1 MADSPKKKA
10 PEQTFE
16 EPLYLRRLIDS
27 HSPIC
32 VKLASGQEY
41 RGVVEYYDS
50 SFIRLTREAAPNLF
64 IFKKDIKYLF
74 EIDG

>member
-10 PEQTFE
+10 LEQTFE
-16 EPLYLRRLIDS
+16 EPLYLRRLIDARTPVEVRLS
-27 HSPIC
+27 
-32 VKLASGQEY
+32 SGQQY
-41 RGVVEYYDS
+41 RGTVEYYDA
-50 SFIRLTREAAPNLF
+50 SFIRLTRDAAPNLF